1 MIFNENLY
9 NVILS
14 LDFIIVNLK
23 KNVLFIVFNSN

>member
-14 LDFIIVNLK
+14 LDFKIVNLK